1 MTAIDGRAVTDD
13 GAELFW
19 SSRGE
24 GPAVLLIAGQGTTHR
39 CWLHVVPE
47 LAATRRVVVY
57 DHRGVGR
64 STAGDRSR
72 YSTRAFA
79 DDAIAVLDAAGIDR
93 AAAYGHSMGGRVAQW
108 LAIDHPARVER
119 LVLASTTG
127 GDRLDGD
134 RDPAV
139 NAALSGGDAARMA
152 PLFFTG
158 PFRRRHPQVVDAFFD
173 RDATIPVRRA
183 HFEASRGHDAWD
195 DLHRISAP
203 TMVLHGADDPVTPAG
218 SAHRIAA
225 RIPELAVVPGQ
236 LHCPHLESAEMRAAV
251 GAFLDG
257 GVRDRD

>member
-93 AAAYGHSMGGRVAQW
+93 AAAYSGSPTTTPRAWRGWCSPPRPG
-108 LAIDHPARVER
+108 ETG
-119 LVLASTTG
+119 ST
-127 GDRLDGD
+127 
-134 RDPAV
+134 
-139 NAALSGGDAARMA
+139 
-152 PLFFTG
+152 
-158 PFRRRHPQVVDAFFD
+158 
-173 RDATIPVRRA
+173 ATA
-183 HFEASRGHDAWD
+183 
-195 DLHRISAP
+195 
-203 TMVLHGADDPVTPAG
+203 TP
-218 SAHRIAA
+218 R
-225 RIPELAVVPGQ
+225 
-236 LHCPHLESAEMRAAV
+236 
-251 GAFLDG
+251 
-257 GVRDRD
+257 